1 MALFFNAPRCRLSP
15 KTPPRSLLIGR
26 PSPSG
31 YPSSST
37 CYYLTALANHLV
49 RYKLA
54 EYDVFEYVQNATGA
68 TYFVPLKD
76 SACLFVQYD
85 VLFEEINRNL
95 WLCVCVCA
103 CAHTSIQITYNIYAY
118 KTKCTSEE
126 TIMCLLWNVNNRNIR
141 FVELIWFKIYMKQFI
156 PLYTCII
163 TNKVNVCVCVNKSG
177 TFKVRISG
185 VHHCLAK

>member
-95 WLCVCVCA
+95 WLCVCVCVR
-103 CAHTSIQITYNIYAY
+103 AHTPAFKLHIISMHIKQ
-118 KTKCTSEE
+118 
-126 TIMCLLWNVNNRNIR
+126 NV
-141 FVELIWFKIYMKQFI
+141 
-156 PLYTCII
+156 PL
-163 TNKVNVCVCVNKSG
+163 KRQSCVCSG
-177 TFKVRISG
+177 MWIIAIFALSNWYDSKYIWNNSSLCILV
-185 VHHCLAK
+185 L